1 MNNQELKSLDFWQQ
15 QEDENKQLMSNLYS
29 CLTKKQKEK
38 IINRCLEV
46 WNEKV
51 VDDSFT
57 HPTEIILN
65 DNDTVTIYFARFD
78 EDLDGYLTGRCL
90 MKNKDAEEINNR
102 VNSIFFNRTSE
113 IEWSTINDLM
123 EYINFVNDWQFVNDT
138 FDEMKENGQIEIT
151 RLNIEELERRHKER
165 GRSL

>member
-78 EDLDGYLTGRCL
+78 EDLDGYLTGHCL
-90 MKNKDAEEINNR
+90 MKNRDAEEINNR

>member
-90 MKNKDAEEINNR
+90 MKNRDAEEINNR

>member
-90 MKNKDAEEINNR
+90 MKNRDAEEINNR

-165 GRSL
+165 ERSL

>member
-38 IINRCLEV
+38 IINRCLEI

-90 MKNKDAEEINNR
+90 MKNRDAEEINNR
-102 VNSIFFNRTSE
+102 VNSIFTNRTSE

-138 FDEMKENGQIEIT
+138 LDEMKENGQIEIT

-165 GRSL
+165 ERSL